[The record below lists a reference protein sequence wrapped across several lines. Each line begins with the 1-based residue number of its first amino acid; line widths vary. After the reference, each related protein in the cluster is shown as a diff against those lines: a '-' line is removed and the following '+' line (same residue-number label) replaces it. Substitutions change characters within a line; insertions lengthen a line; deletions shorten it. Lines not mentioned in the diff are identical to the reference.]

1 MSRSS
6 VRGRP
11 DHTPGSR
18 CPRLNPDFHSARHPE
33 KNKPLIRETS
43 SNSIKSEI
51 DDYRKYMAMLPNRF
65 YGKDD

>member
-1 MSRSS
+1 
-6 VRGRP
+6 
-11 DHTPGSR
+11 
-18 CPRLNPDFHSARHPE
+18 LNPDFHSARHPE